1 MRVTLIFQVPDIFL
15 NNIRPSSSHRYC
27 AQAQDIEF
35 LSARD
40 FNNLRR
46 IYLNSFMNCAPR
58 LPLNIP
64 YISLAPLR
72 HSGYKALLLVTQDI
86 TQLSSHADIEPKMGF
101 SVNI

>member
-1 MRVTLIFQVPDIFL
+1 
-15 NNIRPSSSHRYC
+15 
-27 AQAQDIEF
+27 
-35 LSARD
+35 
-40 FNNLRR
+40 
-46 IYLNSFMNCAPR
+46 MNCAPR

-72 HSGYKALLLVTQDI
+72 HSGYKVLLLVTQDI